1 MTKTLKILVGGS
13 IDEIEYAATQLVV
26 FDNDDQADGLIASG
40 IGEIYTS
47 EFGTTTSHDAR
58 VAALLASRAEPEAFY
73 SEPQPEP
80 QPEPEPIEG

>member
-80 QPEPEPIEG
+80 QPKPEPIEG

>member
-1 MTKTLKILVGGS
+1 MTKTLKLLVSGP

-47 EFGTTTSHDAR
+47 EFGSTTSHDAR
-58 VAALLASRAEPEAFY
+58 VAVLLASRIEPEPSAPFY
-73 SEPQPEP
+73 GEP
-80 QPEPEPIEG
+80 QPEPELIEG